1 MSGVTTAERLH
12 QEASNSA
19 TDSGRVAKPEQINDR
34 SQDTDE
40 IEEVSAYG
48 GAEELVVIPK
58 RRPSRGTLQAKKIE
72 RWRSKTHRLAS
83 RYSNDYRELLNS
95 IISEANGPA
104 NTLHHDNDPT
114 CQSLGVSTWTAYEQ
128 DVFFSKLSAL
138 GRHDLRGIS
147 AAVETKSES
156 EVHEYLGMLQAGYV
170 EEHLTAPRS
179 RHLLSELTDWPAA
192 LEVKKECRQA
202 LDLAAEAL
210 AWQQEKWEIKREKTR
225 FQDYWLLTDNV
236 AAEIEKSLF
245 PDLLGPDN
253 DREEGIEIC
262 DSSSHRPTPN
272 DSSGDDDA
280 PKEAEDDGSGNI
292 EKRSIAAPDSQPA
305 VEASQLPVSAAY
317 LLNLS
322 NFLALSEIMF
332 MNSSDPFSNYRRI
345 ATVDDPSQT
354 PAIYHTA
361 FADFHTL
368 VVSLTRRL
376 VQATLFH
383 AFSRLRATDRASD
396 RARRRQEYVR
406 RQDVLTALD
415 VLGMPHNARRFWART
430 AGRCG
435 VEVYML
441 SKKYQD
447 GRPTTAQ
454 GAKLTPEEIEWE
466 LWGQYQQQQTP
477 KEGNDNAVSKT
488 AGQIEEGRAMNEL
501 DDIYEDEDLFTDV
514 SETDV
519 NDTAPTQYSG
529 HDHNAPS
536 ILSISNDSDTSE
548 PNQPLRKHIR
558 SRDPIAIAK
567 AQDTYAENFDQL
579 ASQAEEAQLWAL
591 LKQQPKQPLLKSE
604 DIVLGKFTPS
614 KRKRKDELSDW
625 TERFE
630 YEAPWERF
638 GDVVQEQ
645 EFLAVGQ
652 SGRNGRKRRK
662 LIEGR
667 IRREAASG
675 DSVEEMRSDNQVTDD
690 AMDDVSPGEEET
702 MDENGE
708 EASNSVLAEERSEDE
723 DELED

>member
-1 MSGVTTAERLH
+1 MS
-12 QEASNSA
+12 
-19 TDSGRVAKPEQINDR
+19 VA
-34 SQDTDE
+34 
-40 IEEVSAYG
+40 
-48 GAEELVVIPK
+48 
-58 RRPSRGTLQAKKIE
+58 RR
-72 RWRSKTHRLAS
+72 
-83 RYSNDYRELLNS
+83 
-95 IISEANGPA
+95 
-104 NTLHHDNDPT
+104 
-114 CQSLGVSTWTAYEQ
+114 
-128 DVFFSKLSAL
+128 
-138 GRHDLRGIS
+138 RHDLRGIS

-210 AWQQEKWEIKREKTR
+210 AWQQEKWEIKREKNR
-225 FQDYWLLTDNV
+225 FQDYWLLTDKV
-236 AAEIEKSLF
+236 AAEIDELLY
-245 PDLLGPDN
+245 PDLLRPEN
-253 DREEGIEIC
+253 DGEEDMEIRHSGSHRATPS
-262 DSSSHRPTPN
+262 DSSDN
-272 DSSGDDDA
+272 DDA
-280 PKEAEDDGSGNI
+280 PKEAEDDGSSSI
-292 EKRSIAAPDSQPA
+292 RKHSIAAPELDPV
-305 VEASQLPVSAAY
+305 VEASQLPVSVAH
-317 LLNLS
+317 LLDLS
-322 NFLALSEIMF
+322 NFLTLSKTMF
-332 MNSSDPFSNYRRI
+332 MNSSDPFLNYRRI

-354 PAIYHTA
+354 PAIYYTA
-361 FADFHTL
+361 FVDFHTL

-383 AFSRLRATDRASD
+383 AFSRLRATDRAGD

-430 AGRCG
+430 AGKCG
-435 VEVYML
+435 VEVYVL

-466 LWGQYQQQQTP
+466 LWGQYQQQQTS
-477 KEGNDNAVSKT
+477 KEGNDNAVSET
-488 AGQIEEGRAMNEL
+488 AGQIEEERAMNEL
-501 DDIYEDEDLFTDV
+501 DDIYEDEDLYTDV
-514 SETDV
+514 SETDI
-519 NDTAPTQYSG
+519 NDTAPTQHPG
-529 HDHNAPS
+529 HDHDASS

-558 SRDPIAIAK
+558 SRDPIAIAQ

-579 ASQAEEAQLWAL
+579 ASQAEEARLWAL
-591 LKQQPKQPLLKSE
+591 LKQRPKQPLLKSE
-604 DIVLGKFTPS
+604 DIALGESMPN

-667 IRREAASG
+667 IRREPASG
-675 DSVEEMRSDNQVTDD
+675 DSVEETRSDDHATDD
-690 AMDDVSPGEEET
+690 AMDDVSSGEEET
-702 MDENGE
+702 VDEIGE
-708 EASNSVLAEERSEDE
+708 EASDSVVAEERSEDE